1 MGDIAFQA
9 AGYRDQLGFV
19 LEENSLQLLLLA
31 VAKLLQLM
39 LSELPV
45 LGSFLLQLPFYALQ
59 LGAVFALDL
68 F

>member
-9 AGYRDQLGFV
+9 AGDRDQLGFV

-31 VAKLLQLM
+31 VAKLLQLV
-39 LSELPV
+39 LSELTV
-45 LGSFLLQLPFYALQ
+45 LGCFLLQLPFYALQ
-59 LGAVFALDL
+59 LAAVFALDL

>member
-9 AGYRDQLGFV
+9 TSDRDQLGFV

-31 VAKLLQLM
+31 VAKLLQLV
-39 LSELPV
+39 LSELTV
-45 LGSFLLQLPFYALQ
+45 LGCFLLQLAFYALQ
-59 LGAVFALDL
+59 LAAVFALDL